1 MLYEACKGLVL
12 AVMKTPG
19 EPPEAPAGS
28 HASVQVFRASPRYL
42 SYRLLGFWI
51 GMGCLGL
58 AWTALVISAF
68 VYRSESD
75 HPLEPNHEV
84 REAFWFPLPSL
95 LEPARFVERPMRRS
109 EIDFA
114 LPGILVGEPERHVV
128 WGLTYRF
135 LEGFFRIVGRP
146 LPDRWSQRR
155 AG

>member
-68 VYRSESD
+68 VDKEIV
-75 HPLEPNHEV
+75 PLV
-84 REAFWFPLPSL
+84 LAGDEAC
-95 LEPARFVERPMRRS
+95 ADDCR
-109 EIDFA
+109 
-114 LPGILVGEPERHVV
+114 
-128 WGLTYRF
+128 
-135 LEGFFRIVGRP
+135 
-146 LPDRWSQRR
+146 
-155 AG
+155 